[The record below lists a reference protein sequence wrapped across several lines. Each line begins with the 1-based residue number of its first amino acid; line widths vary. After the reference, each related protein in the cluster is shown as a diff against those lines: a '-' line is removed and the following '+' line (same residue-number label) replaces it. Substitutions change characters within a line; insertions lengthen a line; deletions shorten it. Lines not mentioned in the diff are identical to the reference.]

1 MDDTVESLERE
12 VAASRARLADT
23 LDQLT
28 DPETSEAVKR
38 DLMDTVHRTKDE
50 VLNRGRQRAQG
61 LADNL
66 KRRARDNPV
75 AVALIGAGIAW
86 RLYKRPPVATLLIGA
101 GIAGLM
107 MSGGSGR
114 GASRPSGGSG
124 RTAGRDPYADP
135 RQGYVPGGVAGYGYP
150 VEADAPTPG
159 RTERGGASPGVAD
172 RARMIAER
180 AQDAAATA
188 AARAS
193 EAARETGERVRASAA
208 HLTEALPGVVEKVS
222 ERAADLAAQAS
233 ATASGLATRASET
246 AAHAAGRA
254 RMVVSDLVEQ
264 ASEGTA
270 GARSYAAETA
280 HGATDRA
287 IALLDKAQRNPVI
300 LGAVGLAAGLA
311 IARSV
316 RGTGAGARRVTAGA
330 ADLAE
335 EAADRAGD
343 LAASTRGLA
352 ADFGT
357 AAGRT
362 LSHATD
368 AAAAAASTLAER
380 GASLVVGVQSRAAEA
395 YRSLDDAAS
404 SGRGGGRG
412 TGGRGGARQASRS
425 RAAADRR
432 FRADHRSPGL
442 GQRLERQI
450 HHLGREYPLLLAT
463 AGLAVGAALGG
474 LFEPTEAENRLLGD
488 ASDHLKA
495 RVRAAAGEQLEQIAD
510 AARHISEHV
519 LHPPDA
525 PASEAPET
533 AEPPYA
539 AGPSGATPTRT
550 EGPTERAVMEAQRKG
565 FGPV

>member
-1 MDDTVESLERE
+1 MADTIEALERE
-12 VAASRARLADT
+12 VAESRARLADT

-28 DPETSEAVKR
+28 NPETSEAVKR
-38 DLMDTVHRTKDE
+38 DIMDTVHRTMDE
-50 VLNRGRQRAQG
+50 VLDRARGAGRQTAQS
-61 LADNL
+61 LADGL
-66 KRRARDNPV
+66 KQRARDNPV

-150 VEADAPTPG
+150 VETDAPTPG

-172 RARMIAER
+172 RARMIAEC

-193 EAARETGERVRASAA
+193 EATRETGERVRASAA

-222 ERAADLAAQAS
+222 EQAADLAAQAS
-233 ATASGLATRASET
+233 ATASGLATRASEK

-270 GARSYAAETA
+270 GAQSYAAETA

-316 RGTGAGARRVTAGA
+316 RGTGAGAYLHDAADSIGAGARGVAAGA
-330 ADLAE
+330 ADLAK
-335 EAADRAGD
+335 EAADRAGGF
-343 LAASTRGLA
+343 AASTRGLA

-357 AAGRT
+357 A
-362 LSHATD
+362 
-368 AAAAAASTLAER
+368 
-380 GASLVVGVQSRAAEA
+380 
-395 YRSLDDAAS
+395 
-404 SGRGGGRG
+404 
-412 TGGRGGARQASRS
+412 
-425 RAAADRR
+425 
-432 FRADHRSPGL
+432 
-442 GQRLERQI
+442 
-450 HHLGREYPLLLAT
+450 
-463 AGLAVGAALGG
+463 
-474 LFEPTEAENRLLGD
+474 
-488 ASDHLKA
+488 
-495 RVRAAAGEQLEQIAD
+495 
-510 AARHISEHV
+510 
-519 LHPPDA
+519 
-525 PASEAPET
+525 
-533 AEPPYA
+533 
-539 AGPSGATPTRT
+539 
-550 EGPTERAVMEAQRKG
+550 
-565 FGPV
+565 